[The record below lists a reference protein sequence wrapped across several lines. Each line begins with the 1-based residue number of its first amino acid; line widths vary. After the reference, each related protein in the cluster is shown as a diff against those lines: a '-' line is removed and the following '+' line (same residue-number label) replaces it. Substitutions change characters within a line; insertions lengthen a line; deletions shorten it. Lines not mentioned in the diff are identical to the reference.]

1 MDITRKNKEEMG
13 RVHDNA
19 SAFIENENKQLMPI
33 VNVLSKPS

>member
-1 MDITRKNKEEMG
+1 MDIKRKNKEEMG

-33 VNVLSKPS
+33 VNVLFKPS